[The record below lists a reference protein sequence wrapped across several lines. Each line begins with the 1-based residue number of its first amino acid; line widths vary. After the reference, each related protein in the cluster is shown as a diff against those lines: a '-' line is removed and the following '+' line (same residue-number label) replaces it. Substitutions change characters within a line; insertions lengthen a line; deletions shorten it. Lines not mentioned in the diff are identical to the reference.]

1 MIHMMS
7 RTGAK
12 SVLRAGALPVVLSA
26 FLALA
31 GCAETQ
37 LAGAVLKDVSR
48 SETPT
53 GAGGYWKVGTP
64 YQIAGE
70 WYYPKD
76 DPNYDNVGIASWY
89 GPNFHKKKTANG
101 EIFDMYKVS
110 AAHPTL
116 PMPVIA
122 RVTNLEN
129 GRSLIVRVNDRGP
142 FAHDREIDMSMR
154 AAELLG
160 FKEQGTTKVRVQYL
174 SRAADWKGEQGLQT
188 AQAPAQPQPQA
199 QAAQPAARQVAAA
212 SAASMQPIRDDQP
225 KDDDDSGIA
234 TAGLPPSPS
243 MPMDVSLLAGAGSAA
258 ASVPSAI
265 TAPQAPQAA
274 SASQPP
280 VSETPTRAMAPVTD
294 NFFVQA
300 GSFRSAS
307 NANSLATQLKDLG
320 PVEVKETVVN
330 GTPWYR
336 VRVGPVDNAPGAD
349 SLLESVISRGQDGA
363 RVVVN

>member
-1 MIHMMS
+1 
-7 RTGAK
+7 
-12 SVLRAGALPVVLSA
+12 
-26 FLALA
+26 
-31 GCAETQ
+31 
-37 LAGAVLKDVSR
+37 
-48 SETPT
+48 
-53 GAGGYWKVGTP
+53 
-64 YQIAGE
+64 
-70 WYYPKD
+70 
-76 DPNYDNVGIASWY
+76 
-89 GPNFHKKKTANG
+89 
-101 EIFDMYKVS
+101 
-110 AAHPTL
+110 
-116 PMPVIA
+116 VIA

-188 AQAPAQPQPQA
+188 AQAQPQSQPQA
-199 QAAQPAARQVAAA
+199 TQPAARQVAAA
-212 SAASMQPIRDDQP
+212 SAASMQPIRDDHP

-265 TAPQAPQAA
+265 TAPQAAP
-274 SASQPP
+274 ASQPP